1 MEDNAT
7 CHKSNIIKNRR
18 GNKPKAKTALLD
30 EEIDILF
37 EKKRHGNKF
46 SAVPSEHSLAE

>member
-7 CHKSNIIKNRR
+7 CHKSNIIKNRQ
-18 GNKPKAKTALLD
+18 GNKLKAKTALSD

-37 EKKRHGNKF
+37 EKT
-46 SAVPSEHSLAE
+46 SWEQVLCSPY

>member
-7 CHKSNIIKNRR
+7 CHKSNTIKNGR
-18 GNKPKAKTALLD
+18 GNKPKATTALSD

-37 EKKRHGNKF
+37 EKNVYGNKF
-46 SAVPSEHSLAE
+46 SAVPTGHSLAE